1 MMADDV
7 WTDADITRR
16 TEAMIRSEFPL
27 EAETVLNRKVLGMSL
42 GTYTPSD
49 ADLIEIARYNEVA
62 LAAQAAGLAARAD
75 MALLCR
81 VFPLEDAQ
89 RRLDRLLLTAAWD
102 RLQQPT
108 VDPVWDEETGEVLNA
123 TIIAQ
128 DEAERTAASA
138 LVTPHLLPDGTLDPA
153 AVEQDNTERA
163 ASADVIDSADAETL
177 DLFERRRN
185 ARQAVI

>member
-1 MMADDV
+1 MADDV

-16 TEAMIRSEFPL
+16 TEAMIRSEFSV
-27 EAETVLNRKVLGMSL
+27 EDETILNRKVLGKSL
-42 GTYTPSD
+42 GTYTPSE
-49 ADLIEIARYNEVA
+49 AELVEIARYNEVA
-62 LAAQAAGLAARAD
+62 LAAQSAGLAARAD

-89 RRLDRLLLTAAWD
+89 RRLDCLSLTAAWN
-102 RLQQPT
+102 RLQQPI
-108 VDPVWDEETGEVLNA
+108 VDPVWDQETGEVLNA
-123 TIIAQ
+123 TIIAE

-163 ASADVIDSADAETL
+163 AAADVIEAADAEVL
-177 DLFERRRN
+177 ALFERRRN
-185 ARQAVI
+185 ARQAVV